1 MSGMFERCLSLTL
14 INLSNFNTKNARY
27 IQYMFEKIPKNCKI
41 ISKDKR
47 ILDEVSKC
55 LIF

>member
-1 MSGMFERCLSLTL
+1 MFERCLSLTL